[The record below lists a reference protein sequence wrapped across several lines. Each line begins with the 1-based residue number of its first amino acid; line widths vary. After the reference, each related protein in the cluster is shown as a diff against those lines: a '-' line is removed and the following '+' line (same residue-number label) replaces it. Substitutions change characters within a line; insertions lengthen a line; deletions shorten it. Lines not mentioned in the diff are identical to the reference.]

1 MNELM
6 QRAQYPVHVLPPM
19 LKDFAQQVV
28 ASTQST
34 YEMVVPVM
42 LAGMSAAVQGVAH
55 VRTPYDEVKPV
66 SLFTCVIAKSGD
78 RKSSVL
84 KKVMKEFND
93 FERRRYSA
101 EKNSFGE
108 ESKHHQFLIE
118 DATNKGVIDIL
129 KKGAYSLFY
138 ALDEGA
144 ILFKNLDLASFIH
157 RFDGKAINEVSR
169 SHGATILHDRHVA
182 LSMLTQD
189 ITFERW
195 VSKKKDL
202 LIESGFMPRMLI
214 SQSVSGSTSTRWI
227 EVLSAEEL
235 DKHAFHQRV
244 RALMMEYANS
254 IGMPE
259 IDRQT
264 ISFSP
269 VAKAVWTQYQ
279 HETEQLLRVTS
290 EWQGVDAFIRRS
302 GEIVCRVAAVLQY
315 FVDPSQDVQE
325 WNIRAAIEIVCW
337 HLEEAK
343 RIFGN
348 DKELFNFK
356 SEVNGLYSYM
366 LRRVQRTGT
375 NLIPRSEILRCGP
388 MSVRKA
394 IVLDAVIENLVMQG
408 GIIRISDKGR
418 TFLQISST
426 FNHYASVNFLAHAKN
441 F

>member
-1 MNELM
+1 MNELI
-6 QRAQYPVHVLPPM
+6 QRAPYPVHVLPPM

-66 SLFTCVIAKSGD
+66 SLFTSVIAKSGD

-84 KKVMKEFND
+84 KKVMKEFDD
-93 FERRRYSA
+93 FERRRSSVA
-101 EKNSFGE
+101 KDAGGNELRS
-108 ESKHHQFLIE
+108 HQFIIE
-118 DATNKGVIDIL
+118 DATNKGVTDIF
-129 KKGAYSLFY
+129 KNGAYSLFY

-182 LSMLTQD
+182 LCMLTQD

-195 VSKKKDL
+195 VSKKTDL

-227 EVLSAEEL
+227 EALSAEEL

-244 RALMMEYANS
+244 RALMIEYAKS

-259 IDRQT
+259 IYRKT
-264 ISFSP
+264 IGFSP
-269 VAKAVWTQYQ
+269 VAKAVWMQYQ
-279 HETEQLLRVTS
+279 NEAEQLLRVTS
-290 EWQGVDAFIRRS
+290 DWAGVDAFIRRS
-302 GEIVCRVAAVLQY
+302 GEIVCRVAAVLQH
-315 FVDPSQDVQE
+315 FIDPSQDVQE
-325 WNIRAAIEIVCW
+325 WSIRAAIDVVCW
-337 HLEEAK
+337 HLGEAK

-348 DKELFNFK
+348 DKELLNFQ
-356 SEVNGLYSYM
+356 SEVDGLYSYM
-366 LRRVQRTGT
+366 LRRVQRTGC

-388 MSVRKA
+388 VSVRKA
-394 IVLDAVIENLVMQG
+394 LVLDAVIENLVMQG
-408 GIIRISDKGR
+408 KIIKVVHEGK
-418 TFLQISST
+418 TCLQILNI
-426 FNHYASVNFLAHAKN
+426 FNFYPTENFSAYIRN

>member
-1 MNELM
+1 MNELI
-6 QRAQYPVHVLPPM
+6 QRAPYPVHVLPPM

-84 KKVMKEFND
+84 KKVMKEFDD
-93 FERRRYSA
+93 FERRRHFTENDSLVD
-101 EKNSFGE
+101 EL
-108 ESKHHQFLIE
+108 KHHQFLIE
-118 DATNKGVIDIL
+118 DATNKGVTDIF

-189 ITFERW
+189 ITFDRW

-214 SQSVSGSTSTRWI
+214 SQSVSGTTSTRWI
-227 EVLSAEEL
+227 EALSAEEL

-264 ISFSP
+264 IGFSP

-279 HETEQLLRVTS
+279 HETEQLLRLTS
-290 EWQGVDAFIRRS
+290 DWQGVDAFIRRS

-325 WNIRAAIEIVCW
+325 WSIRAAIDIVCW
-337 HLEEAK
+337 HLYEAK

-348 DKELFNFK
+348 DKELLNFK
-356 SEVNGLYSYM
+356 LEVNGLYSYM
-366 LRRVQRTGT
+366 LKRVQRTGS

-408 GIIRISDKGR
+408 RVLKISDKGKA
-418 TFLQISST
+418 FFQISSS
-426 FNHYASVNFLAHAKN
+426 FNYYPSVNFLAHTEN

>member
-1 MNELM
+1 MNELI
-6 QRAQYPVHVLPPM
+6 QRAPYPVHVLPPM
-19 LKDFAQQVV
+19 LQDFAHQVV

-42 LAGMSAAVQGVAH
+42 LAGMSAALQGVAH

-66 SLFTCVIAKSGD
+66 SLFTSVIAKSGD

-84 KKVMKEFND
+84 KKVMKEFDD
-93 FERRRYSA
+93 FERRRSSVA
-101 EKNSFGE
+101 KDAGGNELRS
-108 ESKHHQFLIE
+108 HQFIIE
-118 DATNKGVIDIL
+118 DATNKGVTDIF
-129 KKGAYSLFY
+129 KNGAYSLFY

-182 LSMLTQD
+182 LCMLTQD

-195 VSKKKDL
+195 VSKKTDL

-214 SQSVSGSTSTRWI
+214 SQSVSGATSTRWL
-227 EVLSAEEL
+227 EPLSAEEL

-264 ISFSP
+264 IGFSP

-290 EWQGVDAFIRRS
+290 DWQGVDAFVRRS

-325 WNIRAAIEIVCW
+325 WSIRAAIDIVCW
-337 HLEEAK
+337 HLYEAK

-348 DKELFNFK
+348 DRTQIDFQK
-356 SEVNGLYSYM
+356 EVNALHCFI
-366 LRRVQRTGT
+366 LRRAQQTGSA
-375 NLIPRSEILRCGP
+375 LISRSEILRCGP
-388 MSVRKA
+388 LTTRKA
-394 IVLDAVIENLVMQG
+394 DALDAAIDNLIIQGYIENYML
-408 GIIRISDKGR
+408 KGKR
-418 TFLQISST
+418 YLKL
-426 FNHYASVNFLAHAKN
+426 ASFIKPIC

>member
-1 MNELM
+1 MNELI
-6 QRAQYPVHVLPPM
+6 QRAPYPVHVLPPM

-28 ASTQST
+28 VSTQST

-66 SLFTCVIAKSGD
+66 SLFTSVIAKSGD
-78 RKSSVL
+78 RKSSVF
-84 KKVMKEFND
+84 KKVMKEFDD
-93 FERRRYSA
+93 FERRRSSVA
-101 EKNSFGE
+101 KDAGGNELRS
-108 ESKHHQFLIE
+108 HQFIIE
-118 DATNKGVIDIL
+118 DATNKGVTDIF
-129 KKGAYSLFY
+129 KNGAYSLFY

-182 LSMLTQD
+182 LCMLTQD

-195 VSKKKDL
+195 VSKKTDL

-214 SQSVSGSTSTRWI
+214 SQSVSGATSTRWL
-227 EVLSAEEL
+227 EPLSAEEL

-269 VAKAVWTQYQ
+269 VAKAVWMQYQ
-279 HETEQLLRVTS
+279 NETEQLLRATS
-290 EWQGVDAFIRRS
+290 DWDGVEAFIRRS

-315 FVDPSQDVQE
+315 FIDPSQGVQE
-325 WNIRAAIEIVCW
+325 WSIRAAIDIVCW
-337 HLEEAK
+337 HLYEAK

-348 DKELFNFK
+348 DKTQIDFQK
-356 SEVNGLYSYM
+356 EVNALHCFI
-366 LRRVQRTGT
+366 LRRAQRVGSG
-375 NLIPRSEILRCGP
+375 LITRSEILRCGP
-388 MSVRKA
+388 LSTRKA
-394 IVLDAVIENLVMQG
+394 DALDAAIDNLIIQGYIENYLHQG
-408 GIIRISDKGR
+408 KRYLKLAGFIRSIC
-418 TFLQISST
+418 F
-426 FNHYASVNFLAHAKN
+426 
-441 F
+441 